1 MKRDYRNYDGENY
14 IRAFPETKKW
24 INECICCHKK
34 GYKPDM
40 PETINSPWGKTVKA
54 NQIRKYFKPLAVNA
68 DSLCEV
74 CAKLV
79 VPASK

>member
-1 MKRDYRNYDGENY
+1 MKQVRKEDKGENY
-14 IRAFPETKKW
+14 IMAFPEAKKW

-34 GYKPDM
+34 GYKLDM

-54 NQIRKYFKPLAVNA
+54 NQIRRYFQPLAVND

-79 VPASK
+79 APASK